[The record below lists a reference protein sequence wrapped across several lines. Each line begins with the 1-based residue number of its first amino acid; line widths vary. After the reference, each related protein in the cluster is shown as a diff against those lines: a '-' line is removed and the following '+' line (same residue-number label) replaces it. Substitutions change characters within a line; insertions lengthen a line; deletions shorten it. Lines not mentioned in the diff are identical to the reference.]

1 MDGSAQEHC
10 SQQQIM
16 EKEPADKRWR
26 EFKTFG
32 FLPPREENRI
42 IFYALLLI
50 IVLTVLYI
58 ASYYLKR

>member
-1 MDGSAQEHC
+1 
-10 SQQQIM
+10 M

-42 IFYALLLI
+42 IFYGLLLI